1 MPQSIDP
8 DYGMNRV
15 KANMLIVM
23 DYQLQLAELDI
34 DNPES
39 KGRMLL
45 EVTLSVV
52 MSLNFFFCC
61 LKYVALELLCSIP
74 TFAGFEKRGLKVV
87 GLYFA
92 SFYFCILTAG
102 FVAHRIPNSS

>member
-52 MSLNFFFCC
+52 FFCC

-92 SFYFCILTAG
+92 PFYFCILTAG
-102 FVAHRIPNSS
+102 FGAHRIPNSS